1 MTPEEK
7 KELEQIIQ
15 EHKRRV
21 RAAQKVDDKAAREAE
36 QSNDL
41 NRVKENPIRRIIS
54 NYFNSLREL
63 LQRMK

>member
-1 MTPEEK
+1 MIPEEK

-15 EHKRRV
+15 EHERRM
-21 RAAQKVDDKAAREAE
+21 RAA